1 MVVKRFLDAPGS
13 GGADALVYLECPQQV
28 PGGLAEVAVREV
40 ALADPFQ
47 GACFFEGHP
56 DVLGD
61 DERLNL
67 VIAGAATVG
76 GPGG

>member
-13 GGADALVYLECPQQV
+13 GGADALVYLKCPQQV

-47 GACFFEGHP
+47 GACFF
-56 DVLGD
+56 
-61 DERLNL
+61 
-67 VIAGAATVG
+67 
-76 GPGG
+76 

>member
-1 MVVKRFLDAPGS
+1 MRLRAFAAGCRWLGFCADGDQPVVVKRFLDAPGS

-47 GACFFEGHP
+47 GACFF
-56 DVLGD
+56 
-61 DERLNL
+61 
-67 VIAGAATVG
+67 
-76 GPGG
+76 